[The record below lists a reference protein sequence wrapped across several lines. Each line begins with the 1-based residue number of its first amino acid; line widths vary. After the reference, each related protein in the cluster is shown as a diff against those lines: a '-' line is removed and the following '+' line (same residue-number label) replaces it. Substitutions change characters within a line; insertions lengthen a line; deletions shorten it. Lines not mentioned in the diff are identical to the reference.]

1 MKIGFV
7 ASTFDLLHAG
17 HILMLKEAASMCD
30 HLIVGLHVD
39 PSVERS
45 SKNKPVQTL
54 YERFIQLEGCKY
66 VDDII
71 PYSTEEEL
79 INILK
84 TQKIDIRF
92 LGSDYINSKYTGE
105 GLVKEVH
112 FHNRNHDY
120 SSSALRRKLTL
131 LSYKTGI
138 SNATTNTDTIQS
150 QAYL

>member
-30 HLIVGLHVD
+30 YLIVGLHVD

-71 PYSTEEEL
+71 PYSTEDEL
-79 INILK
+79 VNILK
-84 TQKIDIRF
+84 TQKINIRF

-131 LSYKTGI
+131 LSYIGI

>member
-30 HLIVGLHVD
+30 YVIVGLHVD

-45 SKNKPVQTL
+45 FKNKPVQTL

-66 VDDII
+66 VDEII
-71 PYSTEEEL
+71 PYSTEAEL
-79 INILK
+79 VNILK
-84 TQKIDIRF
+84 TQRIDIRF

-131 LSYKTGI
+131 LSYTGI
-138 SNATTNTDTIQS
+138 SNATTTIDTIQP
-150 QAYL
+150 QEYL